1 MKKNFDVIVV
11 GGSLGGVLAAYSLAK
26 NDHNVLLIEETDWI
40 GGQLTSQGVPS
51 DEHDF
56 IEETGC
62 SQTYRK
68 YRNKVRDYYRNLPN
82 IIDELKSKEIFNPG
96 NGWVSKNSHEPR
108 LAHQYLSE
116 MLEPFI
122 AKGNLTLNLNS
133 IAINSS
139 NDDEKVYSIDVKNL
153 LTNKIETFEAKY
165 FIDSTDNGD
174 LLPVTNTNYVTGAE
188 SFADHNEP
196 HAPEVAMPNDMQPVT
211 WTAAVGFEKGGN
223 NIIEK
228 PAMYDLFKSYQ
239 MPFNESILSW
249 YAAGLDLGSKRLF
262 SMFAEPGTELENT
275 PAMFTY
281 RQIFEPKFYTNSEE
295 LIPVM
300 LINWPQND
308 YFFGNIIENND
319 TEYHKY
325 AAKQLTLSLVYW
337 LQTEAKRDDGKG
349 FGYPEIKLMPD
360 VLGTEDGLSKAPY
373 IRESRRIKALYTVK
387 EQDINKRYATK
398 IPNFFDSVGVGL
410 YHIDL
415 HMTTETKTYFFDE
428 TYPFQIPLG
437 ALIPEAKTNLVAGC
451 KNIGTTHVTNGCYR
465 LHPIEWNI
473 GESAGLLVSY
483 CLKNNLNTHDVYKSK
498 DLIKDFQKTLIDN
511 GIQLEW
517 PSYVFEEGAGK

>member
-1 MKKNFDVIVV
+1 MKNFDVIVV
-11 GGSLGGVLAAYSLAK
+11 GGSLGGVLAAHSLAK
-26 NDHNVLLIEETDWI
+26 NNHKILLIEETDWV

-62 SQTYRK
+62 SLTYRN

-82 IIDELKSKEIFNPG
+82 IIDELKNKEVFNPG
-96 NGWVSKNSHEPR
+96 NGWVSKNSHEPQ
-108 LAHQYLSE
+108 LAHKYLRE
-116 MLEPFI
+116 LLDPFI
-122 AKGNLTLNLNS
+122 EKGNLTLKLNT
-133 IAINSS
+133 IVIKS
-139 NDDEKVYSIDVKNL
+139 NNDQEKVYN
-153 LTNKIETFEAKY
+153 IETLNKVTKETKTYSAQY
-165 FIDSTDNGD
+165 FIDATDNGD
-174 LLPVTNTNYVTGAE
+174 LLPITNTEYVTGAE
-188 SFADHNEP
+188 SFDEYNEP
-196 HAPEVAMPNDMQPVT
+196 HAPKEPMPNDMQPIT
-211 WTAAVGFEKGGN
+211 WTAAIGFEKNGN

-249 YAAGLDLGSKRLF
+249 YAAGLDLGSKRKF
-262 SMFAEPGTELENT
+262 SMFAEAGTKNEDT

-281 RQIFEPKFYTNSEE
+281 RQIFEPLHYKNSEE
-295 LIPVM
+295 LIPIM

-308 YFFGNIIENND
+308 YIFGNIIDNHD
-319 TEYHKY
+319 VEYHKY
-325 AAKQLTLSLVYW
+325 AAQQLTLSLVYW
-337 LQTEAKRDDGKG
+337 LQTEAKRDDNSGY
-349 FGYPEIKLMPD
+349 GYPEIKLMPD
-360 VLGTEDGLSKAPY
+360 VLGTKDGLAKAPY

-387 EQDINKRYATK
+387 EQDINKRYAK
-398 IPNFFDSVGVGL
+398 ERPSFHDSVGVGL

-437 ALIPEAKTNLVAGC
+437 SLIPKSKTNLIAGC
-451 KNIGTTHVTNGCYR
+451 KNIGTTHITNGCYR

-483 CLKNNLNTHDVYKSK
+483 CLKNNLNPHEVYASK

-517 PSYVFEEGAGK
+517 PEYVFNEEGV